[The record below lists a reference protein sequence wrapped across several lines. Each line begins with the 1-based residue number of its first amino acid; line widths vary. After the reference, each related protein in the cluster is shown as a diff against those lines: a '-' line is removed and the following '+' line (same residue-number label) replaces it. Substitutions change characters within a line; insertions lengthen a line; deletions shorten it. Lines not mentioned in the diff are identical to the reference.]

1 MTKVAIVYYSLYGH
15 VRTLALGVKKGLE
28 AGGATVDLLQV
39 PETLPEEVLGKMGAP
54 PKPDDPIA
62 TAAALAEYDGI
73 IFGISARYGRES
85 AQIRSFLDSTGGL
98 WMGGKLI
105 GKPAAVFASTA
116 QQGGGQ
122 ETASYGMV
130 QFIAHHGMIYV
141 PMGYRDQKV
150 FNNDEVH
157 GGSPFGAG
165 TVAGGD
171 GSRQPSQLELDV
183 AETQGKSFAEIAA
196 KLKA

>member
-85 AQIRSFLDSTGGL
+85 AQIRSFLESTGGL
-98 WMGGKLI
+98 WQGGKLV
-105 GKPAAVFASTA
+105 GKPAAVFASTGS
-116 QQGGGQ
+116 QGGGQ

-130 QFIAHHGMIYV
+130 QFMAHHGMIYV
-141 PMGYRDQKV
+141 PLGYRDPKV
-150 FNNDEVH
+150 FSNDEVH

-165 TVAGGD
+165 TIANGD